1 MNRMRNASSA
11 FDAICG
17 PTTQFENA
25 IGNIFVIL
33 EMQRKCFRNKK
44 SFYSALVYYSMRIQI
59 REIQ

>member
-33 EMQRKCFRNKK
+33 EMQRKCLRNKK
-44 SFYSALVYYSMRIQI
+44 SIESVHNFMRIQI

>member
-1 MNRMRNASSA
+1 MNRMRNASSV

-33 EMQRKCFRNKK
+33 EMQRKFLRNKK
-44 SFYSALVYYSMRIQI
+44 SIESVYYFIRIQI